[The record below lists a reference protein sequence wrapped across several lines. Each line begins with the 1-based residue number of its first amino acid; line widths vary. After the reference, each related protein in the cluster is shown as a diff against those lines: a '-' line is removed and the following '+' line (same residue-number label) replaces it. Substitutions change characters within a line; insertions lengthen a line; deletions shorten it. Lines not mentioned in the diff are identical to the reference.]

1 MWSTDLEHVEIYII
15 NIAIRVKSVDF
26 HAFFFFFFFFF
37 SFFFLGKSICKRVH
51 INKQLLGYS
60 VEHDR

>member
-1 MWSTDLEHVEIYII
+1 VWSTDLEHVEIYSI

-26 HAFFFFFFFFF
+26 HASFFFLFLFFFF
-37 SFFFLGKSICKRVH
+37 SFGKFICKRVH